1 MNLLL
6 KGTDDLV
13 TADMGEIEI
22 LISFIASVY
31 TMISQATV
39 LSESIH

>member
-22 LISFIASVY
+22 FISFIASVY